1 MYKKN
6 KLNSSVIYFFIIITL
21 SLFFNYFGYDEAWI
35 YFVTDNMY
43 LNGSENDF
51 HNRPLPSGISYLWS
65 LKPLSV
71 INSFF
76 PQVFFLNRIYSFL
89 SIILSFFF
97 LVFIL
102 NEYFSYYRKFFFV
115 SYSLFVYWFCF
126 HEGGMTSRY
135 DAPVVFLCVFFIFS
149 IYKYNQN
156 KSYFILS
163 TIINFLL
170 ILYHPNIIPLIFINI
185 FFIYFF
191 FLKKRTNILFLII
204 IISFF
209 LILINRNYLFSLI
222 DYYNSLTPDFYRGV
236 QRSLL
241 DINLYLENIKKDL
254 LFEGRYKHLHNFY
267 PFTFYILIFNYFL
280 VFIHLIWIRDFKNK
294 HFNFIL
300 FLFFLWNIFFLLSPT
315 KWSHHFAIIFALL
328 SLILPFLLF
337 SLVKKINSIL
347 NIKISL
353 KIFTYINLILIFL
366 ISFKSLYYFNN
377 NYFLFKFLDKYFQVN
392 HYIFFNKLSKNEI
405 IIQSVNDKMRNK
417 TFYGNPEFKYVFDKA
432 NYLGNNLRMIKEK
445 PDFFVAY
452 SRFEKCED
460 YIKTFNSKYIFK
472 VSFNINNSEWIVC
485 EKSN

>member
-1 MYKKN
+1 
-6 KLNSSVIYFFIIITL
+6 
-21 SLFFNYFGYDEAWI
+21 
-35 YFVTDNMY
+35 
-43 LNGSENDF
+43 
-51 HNRPLPSGISYLWS
+51 
-65 LKPLSV
+65 
-71 INSFF
+71 
-76 PQVFFLNRIYSFL
+76 
-89 SIILSFFF
+89 
-97 LVFIL
+97 
-102 NEYFSYYRKFFFV
+102 
-115 SYSLFVYWFCF
+115 
-126 HEGGMTSRY
+126 MTSRY

-149 IYKYNQN
+149 IYKYKQN

-191 FLKKRTNILFLII
+191 FLKKKTNILLLII

-222 DYYNSLTPDFYRGV
+222 DHYNSLTPDYYGGV

-241 DINLYLENIKKDL
+241 DINLYLENIKKDI
-254 LFEGRYKHLHNFY
+254 LFQGRFKHLYNFY

-294 HFNFIL
+294 YFNFVL

-337 SLVKKINSIL
+337 SLVQKINSIL

-353 KIFTYINLILIFL
+353 KIFSYINLILIFL
-366 ISFKSLYYFNN
+366 ISLKSLYYFNN
-377 NYFLFKFLDKYFQVN
+377 NYFLFKFLDKHFQVN

-432 NYLGNNLRMIKEK
+432 NYLGNNSNKIKEK
-445 PDFFVAY
+445 PDFFVVY

-460 YIKTFNSKYIFK
+460 YIKTFSSKYIFQ
-472 VSFNINNSEWIVC
+472 VSFNINDSEWIVC